1 MLPSQTPAIS
11 TVMLSR
17 SCCTAVQAEAAI
29 ATLVEMGWTSP
40 RQLPETT
47 TEHPDVIV
55 ASAGGVLT
63 AHTDGA
69 CSGNP
74 GPGGWAVVFSQGGD
88 VVSEHA
94 GSNVGVTTS
103 NQMELMAIRQAVS
116 RAPSDVDLEIVTDS
130 QNAIG
135 TDSQNAIGWLSRGWK
150 RNNPAIAAFCRD
162 IEMLAAKRS
171 GKVSYRHVRG
181 HKGDSL
187 NERADKLATG
197 AIPGR
202 V

>member
-1 MLPSQTPAIS
+1 MS
-11 TVMLSR
+11 TNETTMS
-17 SCCTAVQAEAAI
+17 SIMTATGCTAVQAEAAI

-40 RQLPETT
+40 QQLPETS
-47 TEHPDVIV
+47 TELPDVI
-55 ASAGGVLT
+55 SPGAGGVLT

-74 GPGGWAVVFSQGGD
+74 GPGGWAVVFSQGGF
-88 VVSEHA
+88 VVSERA
-94 GSNVGVTTS
+94 GSRVGATTS
-103 NQMELMAIRQAVS
+103 NQMELMAIREAVS
-116 RAPSDVDLEIVTDS
+116 RAPLDVDLEIVTDS

-135 TDSQNAIGWLSRGWK
+135 WLSLGWK
-150 RNNPAIAAFCRD
+150 RNKPAIAALCRD
-162 IEMLAAKRS
+162 IETLAARRS
-171 GKVSYRHVRG
+171 GNISYKHVRG

-202 V
+202 VDRR